1 MSFRRQG
8 FTLIELMIVVAVVA
22 LLAAVALPSYQ
33 SYIRKSR
40 RADAFIAL
48 SNVQMAQERWRAS
61 HLTYGTLTDLGMT
74 ASPLLSERGFYT
86 IELTD
91 ANGSGSPSGTGFRVS
106 ATARN
111 PGAQASD
118 GACSPLSVTVSGA
131 LSPSYYGPVDTT
143 KPGVYYGPHQDCWAR

>member
-48 SNVQMAQERWRAS
+48 SNVQMAQER
-61 HLTYGTLTDLGMT
+61 
-74 ASPLLSERGFYT
+74 
-86 IELTD
+86 
-91 ANGSGSPSGTGFRVS
+91 
-106 ATARN
+106 
-111 PGAQASD
+111 
-118 GACSPLSVTVSGA
+118 
-131 LSPSYYGPVDTT
+131 
-143 KPGVYYGPHQDCWAR
+143 

>member
-22 LLAAVALPSYQ
+22 LLAAVALPSSQ

-86 IELTD
+86 I
-91 ANGSGSPSGTGFRVS
+91 
-106 ATARN
+106 
-111 PGAQASD
+111 
-118 GACSPLSVTVSGA
+118 
-131 LSPSYYGPVDTT
+131 
-143 KPGVYYGPHQDCWAR
+143 